1 MPSRFKPKA
10 GSINQSR
17 SRALPAS
24 KSMPGAPHRARSYFA
39 TRAQVRRFARNFTGC
54 ELCEALE

>member
-10 GSINQSR
+10 GSTNQSR
-17 SRALPAS
+17 FRARQPS
-24 KSMPGAPHRARSYFA
+24 KSMPGAPHHARSYFA

>member
-24 KSMPGAPHRARSYFA
+24 KSMPRAPHHARSYFA
-39 TRAQVRRFARNFTGC
+39 TRAQVRRFARNFADC